1 MGKYK
6 KPTHK
11 KKEFVRN
18 DNNNAICYYR
28 YSSDAQRDASIEQQ
42 RELAVSYAESRGLHI
57 IKEYED
63 RAISGTT
70 DEREG
75 FQDMLYEVKYLKPAY
90 LILYKTDR
98 LSRDRYDLLD
108 ARQRLKSA
116 GCDIVYT
123 AEAMPEDEADKV
135 LVESIYDAFAEHY
148 VINLRRNVERGIR
161 YNAIHCYYNGRKILG
176 YKGKPNS
183 RYEIDP
189 DTEPIV
195 KRIYNEYAN
204 GVPMKQIVDE
214 LNNAGLRTTRG
225 KEFTINSLR
234 HILQNRA
241 YLGEYRYRD
250 EYFKDGMPRIIDDD
264 LFEKVQKKLGV
275 NKHGGNRRALKMHP
289 ESVIDHN
296 DFWLTDHVRC
306 GCCDGLVHGSSG
318 TSGKGRIH
326 YYYVCNNISKKKDR
340 CHLKYI
346 RQEDLEGLVDS
357 YLDDV
362 IHEPTL
368 RLYLARMCYEHY
380 KASNKDNS
388 LYIESIKNKI
398 RDVERKLGNIMK
410 AVEDG
415 IYNDTT
421 ADRMKELE
429 TQKSFL
435 KDELALEQ
443 NKSECELT
451 ESQILKFL
459 DTVVNMKDLSN
470 RRRLLDEFIDKIYVY
485 DDRVVINCFYTD
497 DKREIRFDD
506 YKEHI
511 YNMMYIDSLL
521 DQPKSIEDAPVGMLE
536 SIIGADDDDF
546 FPHAVL

>member
-42 RELAVSYAESRGLHI
+42 RELAESYAESRGLHI

-70 DEREG
+70 DDRDG

-98 LSRDRYDLLD
+98 LSRDRFDLLC
-108 ARQRLKSA
+108 ARRIIRAA
-116 GCDIVYT
+116 GCEIVYT

-148 VINLRRNVERGIR
+148 VVQLRRNVERGNN
-161 YNAIHCYYNGRKILG
+161 YNATHFYYNGHKILG
-176 YKGKPNS
+176 YKGKPS
-183 RYEIDP
+183 CKYEIDP

-195 KRIYNEYAN
+195 KRIYNEYAD
-204 GVPMKQIVDE
+204 GVPMKQIVTE

-225 KEFTINSLR
+225 NEFTINSLR

-241 YLGEYRYRD
+241 YLGEYMYRG
-250 EYFKDGMPRIIDDD
+250 EYTKGGMPRIIDDD

-275 NKHGGNRRALKMHP
+275 NKHGGNRRALKLHP
-289 ESVIDHN
+289 ETVIEHK

-326 YYYVCNNISKKKDR
+326 YYYVCNNINKKKDR

-357 YLDDV
+357 FLNDM
-362 IHEPTL
+362 IHEPAL
-368 RLYLARMCYEHY
+368 RLCLARKCYEHY
-380 KASNKDNS
+380 KMSNKDNG
-388 LYIESIKNKI
+388 LYIDSIRKKI
-398 RDVERKLGNIMK
+398 KETERKLSNIMR

-421 ADRMKELE
+421 AVRMKELE

-435 KDELALEQ
+435 KDELALEL
-443 NKSECELT
+443 NKSENELT
-451 ESQILKFL
+451 EAQILKFL
-459 DTVVNMKDLSN
+459 DSVVNMKDLSN
-470 RRRLLDEFIDKIYVY
+470 RRRLLDEFVDKIYVY
-485 DDRVVINCFYTD
+485 DDRVVINCYYTD

-506 YKEHI
+506 YKEHL
-511 YNMMYIDSLL
+511 YNIEYIESLL
-521 DQPKSIEDAPVGMLE
+521 DRPKSINDAPAGMLE
-536 SIIGADDDDF
+536 SIIGVDQNF
-546 FPHAVL
+546 FQRAVL